1 MSQYS
6 QENTCVGTTLLSD
19 SNSGFFPMN
28 IFLAMAVR
36 CEQDLL
42 FSRQTYRVFESD
54 LPCFDS
60 YLPYLE
66 SDLPIFWVST
76 SHFSS
81 QTFPFFPVSPSFSFF
96 KSDIPFFLSQ
106 SFSFFDS
113 DLPIFSKSVL
123 LIFRV

>member
-28 IFLAMAVR
+28 IFLAMVVR

-60 YLPYLE
+60 YLPYLD
-66 SDLPIFWVST
+66 SDLPIFWVSP

-106 SFSFFDS
+106 SFSFFES

-123 LIFRV
+123 LIFQV